1 MANVIIT
8 GCSRGIG
15 FEMARLFANDGH
27 RVLALSRNTD
37 PIRSLNNDQ
46 ITAISF
52 DLENEGDLVELD
64 SVLAKDWK
72 QVEYLIN
79 NAGSLLNKPFSE
91 TSIKE
96 FKSVYNVNLF
106 GVVGI
111 IKTVLP
117 YMQASGH
124 VVNISSMGGIQGSM
138 KFPGL
143 AAYSSSKGALITLT
157 ELLAEEY
164 KESGPAFNALALG
177 AVQTEMLEEAFP
189 GFKAPV
195 TALEMATYIKDFT
208 TRGHKFYNGKVL
220 QVSSSTP

>member
-15 FEMARLFANDGH
+15 YEMARLFANDGH
-27 RVLALSRNTD
+27 KVLALSRNAE
-37 PIRSLNNDQ
+37 PMKSLNNEL

-52 DLENEGDLVELD
+52 DLENEAD
-64 SVLAKDWK
+64 LAKLDTILAEDWK
-72 QVEYLIN
+72 VVDYLLN

-91 TSIKE
+91 TSIPE
-96 FKSVYNVNLF
+96 FKAVYNVNLF
-106 GVVGI
+106 GVVGVL
-111 IKTVLP
+111 KTVLP
-117 YMQASGH
+117 YMQSSGH

-164 KESGPAFNALALG
+164 KESGPAFNVLALG

-195 TALEMATYIKDFT
+195 TALEMAGYIKDFST
-208 TRGHKFYNGKVL
+208 KGHKFYNGKVL

>member
-15 FEMARLFANDGH
+15 FEMARLFAKDGH
-27 RVLALSRNTD
+27 RVLALSRNAD

-52 DLENEGDLVELD
+52 DLENEEDLVELD
-64 SVLAKDWK
+64 SILAEDWK
-72 QVEYLIN
+72 VVDYMIN

-91 TSIKE
+91 TSIAE

-106 GVVGI
+106 GVVGVL
-111 IKTVLP
+111 KTVLP
-117 YMQASGH
+117 YMQSSGH

-143 AAYSSSKGALITLT
+143 SAYSSSKGALITLT

-195 TALEMATYIKDFT
+195 TALEMATYIKDFST
-208 TRGHKFYNGKVL
+208 KGHKFYNGKVL